1 MKPQEPGV
9 LYWVEKIS
17 SAGVITRE
25 GPFHNLVPIEGL
37 NHMLNVTLKGLSQV
51 PTWYIGLFEGEYTPT
66 PDVTAAT
73 LPGLATECTAY
84 NPATR
89 VEFQEGTV
97 SGGSADNAAA
107 LAEFT
112 FTAGKT
118 VRGSFISSASSKGS
132 TSGVLLSVVRFSS
145 PKTFGVGDVMRVF
158 AGPTVTPVA

>member
-1 MKPQEPGV
+1 M
-9 LYWVEKIS
+9 
-17 SAGVITRE
+17 ITRE
-25 GPFHNLVPIEGL
+25 GPFHNLVPFEGL

-51 PTWYIGLFEGEYTPT
+51 PTWYIGLFEGDYTPT

-73 LPGLATECTAY
+73 LPALATECTAY

-97 SGGSADNAAA
+97 SGGSVDNAAA

-118 VRGSFISSASSKGS
+118 VRGSFISSASSKAS
-132 TSGVLLSVVRFSS
+132 TSGVLLSVVRFPS
-145 PKTFGVGDVMRVF
+145 PQVMAAGSKLSIL
-158 AGPTVTPVA
+158 AGPTAQPIV